1 MSGFRFQI
9 SGCRWLRSMYVR
21 VKVKAGARKERFI
34 EMVPGK
40 FEIDVK
46 EKAEM
51 NAANE
56 RIQTLV
62 ARHFS
67 VPVKAVRII
76 SGHHRPNK
84 TLDVIE

>member
-1 MSGFRFQI
+1 M
-9 SGCRWLRSMYVR
+9 LVR
-21 VKVKAGARKERFI
+21 VKVKAGARRERFAKVASR
-34 EMVPGK
+34 M
-40 FEIDVK
+40 FEIGVK

-56 RIQTLV
+56 RIQILV